1 MKNKRRGICTALIL
15 SLLLTMVP
23 LQVFAADTTKELTI
37 SASSEEEAKSKAE
50 EKFKETIKED
60 GKKYKL
66 LNMEYEVIDTKYLDQ
81 IEKKIKLKEEPKKS
95 MTDNGVKYT
104 LKSFET
110 EERNKEGIEEQVV
123 TAYEDYDHAISVQD
137 VPTTKTVKE
146 VNQAT
151 GKEEEV
157 VCQFTEIT
165 SAGTT
170 TVDKTMVITFTD
182 YDSAY
187 FSWNGQL
194 LPHND
199 EVPPLKG
206 QEASLLAYV
215 GASDGSIVTNFWWNG
230 QPYTSNGV
238 LCRDAAATV
247 RQPVP
252 MYRANYRGTMEI
264 PKETIYKAVYEAPD
278 EKGEKEV
285 TIKASAV
292 YEQDHFVQYVIVAGI
307 GLIILIGLIVLILM
321 LLSKKKKEEK
331 SEEKING

>member
-23 LQVFAADTTKELTI
+23 LQVFAADTTKELTVR
-37 SASSEEEAKSKAE
+37 ASSEEEAKSKAE

-66 LNMEYEVIDTKYLDQ
+66 LDIEYEVVETKYLDK
-81 IEKKIKLKEEPKKS
+81 IEKKVELKEEPKK
-95 MTDNGVKYT
+95 TITENGMNYT
-104 LKSFET
+104 LKSFEK
-110 EERNKEGIEEQVV
+110 EERNKDGIDEQVV
-123 TAYEDYDHAISVQD
+123 TAYEDYDHAISAQD
-137 VPTTKTVKE
+137 VPATKKVKE

-151 GKEEEV
+151 GKEQEV
-157 VCQFTEIT
+157 ECQFTEVT
-165 SAGTT
+165 NVGTT

-215 GASDGSIVTNFWWNG
+215 GASEESVVTNFWWNG

-264 PKETIYKAVYEAPD
+264 PKETIYKAIYEAPD
-278 EKGEKEV
+278 EKGEMEV
-285 TIKASAV
+285 TVKASAM
-292 YEQDHFVQYVIVAGI
+292 YEEDTFVQYVIAAGI
-307 GLIILIGLIVLILM
+307 GLLVLIGLIVLILM
-321 LLSKKKKEEK
+321 ILRKKKKEEK
-331 SEEKING
+331 SEEN